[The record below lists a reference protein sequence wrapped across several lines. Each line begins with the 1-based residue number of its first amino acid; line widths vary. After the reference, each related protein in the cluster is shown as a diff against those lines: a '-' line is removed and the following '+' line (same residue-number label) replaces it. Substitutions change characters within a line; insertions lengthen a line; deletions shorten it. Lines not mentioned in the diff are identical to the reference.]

1 MKQHTFIVN
10 PNAGRGTGKKVF
22 ESLRVELARRA
33 VEFDHVETKGPGD
46 ATVVAR
52 TAQTPIIV
60 AVGGDGTVNEV
71 ANGLAGSQ
79 KTLGIVPAGS
89 GDDFIKSVGISR
101 KPLEALATVFGG
113 IPRAVDLG
121 RVTCSVNA
129 DGSLAQVPRY
139 FVNGIG
145 AGFDAAVASRTQEI
159 QFLGGTAVYVLA
171 VLQTLGHYT
180 PPEFTLTLSG
190 TVSHF
195 KGLLIAIGNG
205 VCAGGGFYLT
215 PDAIVDDG
223 VLDICT
229 VQEKTIF
236 QILRLMPL
244 VMKGKHHDVEG
255 VKFYRD
261 NKFTISA
268 QEPFY
273 VHADGE
279 IVGRDVRH
287 VAIDLLPGHL
297 TVLVNPAGS
306 T

>member
-1 MKQHTFIVN
+1 VKQHTFIVN
-10 PNAGRGTGKKVF
+10 PNAGRGNGKKVF
-22 ESLRVELARRA
+22 ERLRSELARKA
-33 VEFDHVETKGPGD
+33 IDFDHIETTGPGD
-46 ATVVAR
+46 ATVAAR
-52 TAQTPIIV
+52 SAQTPIVV

-71 ANGLAGSQ
+71 ANGLAGTQ

-89 GDDFIKSVGISR
+89 GNDFIKSVGISG
-101 KPLEALATVFGG
+101 KSLEALATVFGG

-121 RVTCSVNA
+121 RVSCSVNA
-129 DGSLAQVPRY
+129 DGSDALPARY
-139 FVNGIG
+139 FTNGIG
-145 AGFDAAVASRTQEI
+145 VGFDAAVASRTQEI
-159 QFLGGTAVYVLA
+159 QFLGGTAVYILA

-190 TVSHF
+190 TVSKF

-229 VQEKTIF
+229 VQDKTVF

-244 VMKGKHHDVEG
+244 VMKGKHHNVRG

-268 QEPFY
+268 SEAFY

-279 IVGRDVRH
+279 IVGRGVRH
-287 VAIDLLPGHL
+287 VSVDLLPGHL
-297 TVLVNPAGS
+297 TVMVNPAGS
-306 T
+306 P